1 MRHEWPTRR
10 PTTSNLE
17 NLQGNNIAE
26 DEDNGGV
33 WENPWQGVGEKTSE
47 NPIGSNCSLLQFLFQ
62 TSNWTPSNLDQN
74 EEKQISVLI
83 FGWIP
88 RKVQIY
94 DRGFV
99 VSDGNKLPDA
109 STTIW
114 NSPGH
119 GSQQKESFWKQR
131 LFGRHKFF
139 LVHMSR
145 HSPWNSGMWW
155 DIGSNL
161 TTIAYLLVWK
171 VQIGAFTRSE
181 WLNNKHRDER
191 NQSCCAKKSYPLLMV
206 ILCIVTT
213 ESISFTLYL
222 GSMGLRAC
230 DVGC

>member
-1 MRHEWPTRR
+1 MLVFRR
-10 PTTSNLE
+10 VGITWFCFKCLDLSELNATWVAKQASYHQQFGKPSGE
-17 NLQGNNIAE
+17 HC
-26 DEDNGGV
+26 GGWGQRGG

-47 NPIGSNCSLLQFLFQ
+47 NPIGSNCCNLLQFLFQ

-139 LVHMSR
+139 F
-145 HSPWNSGMWW
+145 
-155 DIGSNL
+155 GSH
-161 TTIAYLLVWK
+161 
-171 VQIGAFTRSE
+171 VQT
-181 WLNNKHRDER
+181 
-191 NQSCCAKKSYPLLMV
+191 
-206 ILCIVTT
+206 
-213 ESISFTLYL
+213 FTLK
-222 GSMGLRAC
+222 
-230 DVGC
+230 